1 MISDAENNFIADLLP
16 PKQDGSARGIWL
28 DITDSD
34 EEGHFVDYDG
44 SSLSWTNW
52 KDSEPNNKNGNE
64 GWFIDLK

>member
-16 PKQDGSARGIWL
+16 PKPDGSAHYIWL
-28 DITDSD
+28 DITDVD
-34 EEGHFVDYDG
+34 EEGHFIDNDG

-52 KDSEPNNKNGNE
+52 KDGEPNNKNDNQ